1 MSKIHHECELERHI
15 VEQLAASGWQVGKSS
30 SYDVARA
37 LYPEDV
43 IGWIQESQAPAW
55 EKLTKLNGAA
65 TEAAVL
71 DRLVKTLESKD
82 AGTVV
87 VLRDGFSLA
96 GAGNIKMSEALPED
110 ERNETV
116 LKRYAANRLRV
127 VPQLRYSL
135 DKGDEIDLAFFI
147 NGIPVATVELKTD
160 FTQSVQAAM
169 QQYRLD
175 RPPKSEGSGRLE
187 PLLAFKRGAVVHFA
201 MSDSD
206 IRMTTRLAGE
216 STFFLPFN
224 RGNDGAAG
232 NPPGEPDA
240 QGNPT
245 YPVSYFWRHV
255 LQKDNWLRIFH
266 RFVLLERLEEK
277 DATGKSHFKETL
289 IFPRFHQWEGV
300 TKMLDAVRLEGVGQ
314 PYLIQHS
321 AGSGKTNT
329 IAWMAHSLIRVRQP
343 NGEPYFH
350 SAIVV
355 TDRTVL
361 DRQLQDAITQIEH
374 QTGVV
379 KAIDREGSSL
389 PKSQQLAQA
398 MLEGTP
404 IIVCTIQTFPYAQKL
419 ILGEKSLR
427 DRRFAIII
435 DEAHSSTGGSTADDL
450 RYVLTGQSEE
460 EWEKLSKEEKLSVW
474 QASRQRPGNASYFA
488 FTATPKHSTLSL
500 FGRPKNPGK
509 PVAADNPPVPFHL
522 YTMQQAIQE
531 GFIRDVLENYT
542 SYKVAFRIG
551 AEFAKHAHD
560 RVDEKSGKRAL
571 AKWLSLHPTN
581 IAQKVELI
589 IEHFRANVAMLL
601 NGQAKAMVVTGSRAS
616 AVKYH
621 LALEHYCKAKGYTG
635 IQAMVAFSGDVPNT
649 DATTKEILDT
659 QYPENHQ
666 FNETNLNPGLK
677 GRDMRK
683 AFNTQ
688 EYRVMI
694 VANKFQTGF
703 DQPKLVA
710 MYLDKKISG
719 VEAVQTLSRLNR
731 TYPGKDKTFVI
742 DFANEPEEI
751 LSAFKTFYRD
761 AQVSDVQDPNIV
773 YDIKQRL
780 DGMHIYEAGEVGA
793 FGIAVVDK
801 DVTHQ
806 KLYTLT
812 QPATDRFN
820 GKLKLLNDAIDKWDK
835 AWRMAEENGD
845 KQGMEAADVKRAEFA
860 KERDALMIFSESL
873 SKFVRTY
880 EYVAQLVDFGDPALE
895 AFANYA
901 RLLRKRLKGIAPE
914 QVDLAGLKLTHYRV
928 SQNGTLVGV
937 GKEGEA
943 PPLDPT
949 TDNGLR
955 DARDREKKYL
965 SELVKKLNDA
975 FGKDISD
982 KDKVALA
989 IHVSEKLRDDA
1000 VVMAQVQ
1007 NNSREQAM
1015 KANLPQA
1022 AIQAIVGAMTTHN
1035 EMATKLL
1042 SDDITRDLFLSVVY
1056 ELLKQDSTAAGLLT
1070 SVRGAE

>member
-1 MSKIHHECELERHI
+1 MGQIHHECELERHI
-15 VEQLAASGWQVGKSS
+15 VEQLAASGWLVGKSAG
-30 SYDVARA
+30 YDAARA
-37 LYPEDV
+37 LFTEDV
-43 IGWIQESQAPAW
+43 TGWLQDSQPLAW
-55 EKLTKLNGAA
+55 EKLTKLNGAG
-65 TEAAVL
+65 TDVVVL

-82 AGTVV
+82 GGTVV
-87 VLRDGFSLA
+87 VLRDGFALA
-96 GAGNIKMSEALPED
+96 GAGTLSMSQGLPED
-110 ERNETV
+110 GRNEMV
-116 LKRYAANRLRV
+116 EKRYAANRLRV
-127 VPQLRYSL
+127 VPQLGYSL
-135 DKGDEIDLAFFI
+135 DKGDEIDLGFFI

-160 FTQSVQAAM
+160 FTQSVQASM
-169 QQYRLD
+169 HQYRQD
-175 RPPKSEGSGRLE
+175 RPPKSESTGKLE

-206 IRMTTRLAGE
+206 IRMTTRLAGA

-232 NPPGEPDA
+232 NPPGEKDEK
-240 QGNPT
+240 GNPT
-245 YPVSYFWRHV
+245 YPVSYLWRQV

-266 RFVLLERLEEK
+266 RFVLLERKEEK
-277 DATGKSHFKETL
+277 DAAGKTFFKEAL

-300 TKMLDAVRLEGVGQ
+300 TKMVDAVRIEGAGQ

-343 NGEPYFH
+343 DGEPYFH
-350 SAIVV
+350 SVIVV

-361 DRQLQDAITQIEH
+361 DKQLQDAITQIEH

-379 KAIDREGSSL
+379 RAIDRESSSL

-398 MLEGTP
+398 MLDGTP
-404 IIVCTIQTFPYAQKL
+404 IIVCTLQTFPHAQKL
-419 ILGEKSLR
+419 ILGEKNLR

-460 EWEKLSKEEKLSVW
+460 EWNKLTKEQRLSVW
-474 QASRQRPGNASYFA
+474 QSSRQRPGNASYFA

-500 FGRPKNPGK
+500 FGRPLHAGQ
-509 PVAADNPPVPFHL
+509 PVSTQNPPVPVHL
-522 YTMQQAIQE
+522 YTMQQAIEE
-531 GFIRDVLENYT
+531 GFILDVLKNYT

-551 AEFAKHAHD
+551 SEFAKHADD
-560 RVDEKSGKRAL
+560 RVDEKSANRAL

-581 IAQKVELI
+581 IGQKVELI
-589 IEHFRANVAMLL
+589 VEHFRANVAMLL
-601 NGQAKAMVVTGSRAS
+601 GGQAKAMVVTSSRAS
-616 AVKYH
+616 AVKYQ
-621 LALEHYCKAKGYTG
+621 LALERYCQSRGYEG
-635 IQAMVAFSGDVPNT
+635 IQAMVAFSGEVTNT
-649 DATTKEILDT
+649 DVDDGKFPAD
-659 QYPENHQ
+659 HA
-666 FNETNLNPGLK
+666 FNETNMNPGLK
-677 GRDMRK
+677 GREMRK
-683 AFNTQ
+683 VFNTQ

-710 MYLDKKISG
+710 MYVDKKVSG
-719 VEAVQTLSRLNR
+719 VEAVQTFSRLNR
-731 TYPGKDKTFVI
+731 TYPGKDRTFII
-742 DFANEPEEI
+742 DFANDAEEI
-751 LSAFKTFYRD
+751 LDAFKTFYRD
-761 AQVSDVQDPNIV
+761 AKVSDVQDPNIV

-780 DGMHIYEAGEVGA
+780 DGMHLYETKEVEA
-793 FGIAVVDK
+793 FGEAVVDK
-801 DVTHQ
+801 NVTHQ

-820 GKLKLLNDAIDKWDK
+820 GKLKLLTDAIDKWDQ
-835 AWRMAEENGD
+835 AWRVAEENGD
-845 KQGMEAADVKRAEFA
+845 TQGMEAADVQRAEFA
-860 KERDALMIFSESL
+860 KQRDALMIFSESL
-873 SKFVRTY
+873 SKFVRSY
-880 EYVAQLVDFGDPALE
+880 EYVAQLVDFGDPGLE
-895 AFANYA
+895 AFASYA
-901 RLLRKRLKGIAPE
+901 RLLRKRLKGITPE

-928 SQNGTLVGV
+928 SKDGTLVGV
-937 GKEGEA
+937 GPEGDT
-943 PPLDPT
+943 PTLDPT

-965 SELVKKLNDA
+965 AELIQKLNDA

-989 IHVSEKLRDDA
+989 IHVSEKLRDNA

-1022 AIQAIVGAMTTHN
+1022 AIQAIVGAMTTHQT
-1035 EMATKLL
+1035 MATKLL
-1042 SDDITRDLFLSVVY
+1042 SDETTRDIFLTVVY
-1056 ELLKQDSTAAGLLT
+1056 ELLKKDSAGDLIF
-1070 SVRGAE
+1070 SARA

>member
-15 VEQLAASGWQVGKSS
+15 VEQLTAGGWLVGKSA
-30 SYDVARA
+30 SYNQARA
-37 LYPEDV
+37 LYTEDV
-43 IGWIQESQAPAW
+43 IGWIQDSQPQAW
-55 EKLTKLNGAA
+55 EKLTKLNGDGTAA
-65 TEAAVL
+65 AAL

-87 VLRDGFSLA
+87 VLRDGFSIA
-96 GAGNIKMSEALPED
+96 GGGTIAMSQGLPED
-110 ERNETV
+110 DRNETV
-116 LKRYAANRLRV
+116 LQRYAANRLRV

-135 DKGDEIDLAFFI
+135 DKGDEIDLSFFI

-169 QQYRLD
+169 QQYRQD
-175 RPPKSEGSGRLE
+175 RPPKSEATGRLE

-206 IRMTTRLAGE
+206 IRMTTKLAGE

-232 NPPGEPDA
+232 NPPGEKDA
-240 QGNPT
+240 QGNET
-245 YPVSYFWRHV
+245 YPVSYLWREV

-266 RFVLLERLEEK
+266 RFVLLERKEEK
-277 DATGKSHFKETL
+277 DANGKTYFTEAM
-289 IFPRFHQWEGV
+289 IFPRYHQWDGV
-300 TKMLDAVRLEGVGQ
+300 TKMLDAVRVEGCGQ

-329 IAWMAHSLIRVRQP
+329 IAWTAHSLIRVRQP
-343 NGEPYFH
+343 DGQPYFH
-350 SAIVV
+350 SVIVV

-361 DRQLQDAITQIEH
+361 DKQLQEAIVQIEH

-379 KAIDREGSSL
+379 KTIDRESSSL
-389 PKSQQLAQA
+389 PKSQQLAEA

-404 IIVCTIQTFPYAQKL
+404 IIVCTLQTFPHAQKL
-419 ILGEKSLR
+419 ILGEQNLR
-427 DRRFAIII
+427 NRRFAIII

-450 RYVLTGQSEE
+450 RYVLTGQSED
-460 EWEKLSKEEKLSVW
+460 EWEKLSKEERLSVW
-474 QASRQRPGNASYFA
+474 QSSRQRPGNASYFA

-509 PVAADNPPVPFHL
+509 PPATDNPPVPFHL
-522 YTMQQAIQE
+522 YTMQQAIE
-531 GFIRDVLENYT
+531 EHFILDVLKNYT

-551 AEFAKHAHD
+551 SEFAKHANE
-560 RVDEKSGKRAL
+560 RVDEKSGRRAL

-589 IEHFRANVAMLL
+589 IEHFRTNVAMLL
-601 NGQAKAMVVTGSRAS
+601 RGQAKAMVVTSSRAA

-621 LALEHYCKAKGYTG
+621 LALERYCLAKGYTG
-635 IQAMVAFSGDVPNT
+635 IQAMVAFSGDVANK
-649 DATTKEILDT
+649 DVATKETLD
-659 QYPENHQ
+659 QQFPDDHQ

-710 MYLDKKISG
+710 MYLDKKVSG

-731 TYPGKDKTFVI
+731 NYPGKDKTFVI
-742 DFANEPEEI
+742 DFANEAEEI

-761 AQVSDVQDPNIV
+761 AKVSDIQDPNIV

-780 DGMHIYEAGEVGA
+780 DGMHLYETAEVEA
-793 FGIAVVDK
+793 FGAAVVDQ

-820 GKLKLLNDAIDKWDK
+820 GKLKLLTDAIDKWDQ
-835 AWRMAEENGD
+835 AWRVAEADGD
-845 KQGMEAADVKRAEFA
+845 KQGMEAADVQRSEYA
-860 KERDALMIFSESL
+860 KQRDALMIFSESL

-895 AFANYA
+895 AFASYA

-914 QVDLAGLKLTHYRV
+914 QVDLAGLALTHFRV
-928 SQNGTLVGV
+928 SKNGTLVGV
-937 GKEGEA
+937 GPEGET
-943 PPLDPT
+943 PTLDPT
-949 TDNGLR
+949 TDSGLR

-965 SELVKKLNDA
+965 AELIKRLNDA

-982 KDKVALA
+982 TDKVALA
-989 IHVSEKLRDDA
+989 IHVSEKLRDNA

-1022 AIQAIVGAMTTHN
+1022 AIQAIVAAMGTHQA
-1035 EMATKLL
+1035 MATKLL
-1042 SDDITRDLFLSVVY
+1042 SDEATREVFLTVVY
-1056 ELLKQDSTAAGLLT
+1056 ELLKKDSAGDLLNAA
-1070 SVRGAE
+1070 RA